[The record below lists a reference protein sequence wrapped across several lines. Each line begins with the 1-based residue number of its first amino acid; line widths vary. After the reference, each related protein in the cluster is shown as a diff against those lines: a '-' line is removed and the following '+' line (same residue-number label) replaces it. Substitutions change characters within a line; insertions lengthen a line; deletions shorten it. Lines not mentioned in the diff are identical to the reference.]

1 MGMSSPLALESQVL
15 ALELHATLR
24 DLDPVRFRTERG
36 ARVRE
41 RLADLEVRVTALVEG
56 SLADPGTALRQ
67 KLREL
72 SELLR
77 SRLPSVDVAATI
89 TAWVELRSRLM
100 HVYEALAASLRR
112 HAMDVPSL
120 RPTNYTRNLFHVA
133 MAAVALGVI
142 VFLPDSMLW
151 LVVPFFIAG
160 WTMETTRRMSDTINV
175 RLMKLFG
182 PVAHPHET
190 HRINSATW
198 YTSALLGLALVAPF
212 EACAVGVVV
221 LGLGD
226 PVAAVVG
233 RRFGR
238 TKLLHGRSLEGS
250 LAFFVVGFVGALLT
264 LQLAYPSLTLP
275 VAAAMAGAG
284 ALSGAVAELLSHRVD
299 DNMTVPWSAAAACW
313 LVATLLA
320 S

>member
-1 MGMSSPLALESQVL
+1 MSSPLALHSHVL
-15 ALELHATLR
+15 ALELHDALR
-24 DLDPVRFRTERG
+24 ELDPVRFRTDRG

-41 RLADLEVRVTALVEG
+41 RLAELEVRVTALVEG
-56 SLADPGTALRQ
+56 SLADPGMALRQ
-67 KLREL
+67 KLRDL
-72 SELLR
+72 AELLR
-77 SRLPSVDVAATI
+77 SRLPTPDVAPKGA
-89 TAWVELRSRLM
+89 AWVELRARLM
-100 HVYEALAASLRR
+100 QAYEALAASLRT

-133 MAAVALGVI
+133 CAAVALAVI
-142 VFLPDSMLW
+142 VLIPNHMLW
-151 LVVPFFIAG
+151 VVGPFFVAG
-160 WTMETTRRMSDTINV
+160 WTMETTRRASARVNL
-175 RLMKLFG
+175 RLMRLFG

-226 PVAAVVG
+226 PVAALVG

-250 LAFFVVGFVGALLT
+250 LAFVLVGFLGALAT
-264 LQLAYPSLTLP
+264 LLLAYPAIALP
-275 VAAAMAGAG
+275 TAAMMAGAG
-284 ALSGAVAELLSHRVD
+284 AVAGAVAELLSHRLD
-299 DNMTVPWSAAAACW
+299 DNLTVPWSAAAACW
-313 LVATLLA
+313 LVMTVFVG
-320 S
+320 